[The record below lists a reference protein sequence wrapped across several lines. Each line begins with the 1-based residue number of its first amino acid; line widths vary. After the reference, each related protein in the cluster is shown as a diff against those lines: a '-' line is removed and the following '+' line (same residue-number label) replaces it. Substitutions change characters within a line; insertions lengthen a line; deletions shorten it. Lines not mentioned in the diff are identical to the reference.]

1 MNIKNTH
8 KSIIKEYNVSEDV
21 FIALLD
27 NNTASTETILKGI
40 DKRYIQFYFCTKGSL
55 TFNFNNGIHKINLI
69 EGRSFLFYYP
79 SLDLPLS
86 LNINADSK
94 VCIVV
99 LKIEKLYQL
108 FAEHSIQDNFISNIN
123 LNQFYQEKIYTPQIK
138 IALQQIEELNL
149 APQFER
155 LYLIGKMYELFT
167 LYFSSPTLEDTDQ
180 NPFITNEAQA
190 KKINEIKNMLLD
202 NLTNPPSIKDIC
214 EKYSISEYLLKDGFK
229 KLYNNTVYGFVLD
242 KKLEIAKARLEEGQ
256 LKVKD
261 IAFEIGY
268 ENPSHFISAF
278 KKKYGI
284 TPKQFTKTLI

>member
-21 FIALLD
+21 FIALLN
-27 NNTASTETILKGI
+27 NNTASTDTILKGI

-55 TFNFNNGIHKINLI
+55 TFNFNNGIYKINLV

-99 LKIEKLYQL
+99 LSIEKLYQL
-108 FAEHSIQDNFISNIN
+108 FAEHGIQDNFISNIN
-123 LNQFYQEKIYTPQIK
+123 LNQFYQEKIFTPQIHT
-138 IALQQIEELNL
+138 LLNQIETLNMP
-149 APQFER
+149 PQFER

-167 LYFSSPTLEDTDQ
+167 LYFSSPTLEETEQ
-180 NPFITNEAQA
+180 NPFISNEAQA
-190 KKINEIKNMLLD
+190 KKIKEIRNMLLE
-202 NLTNPPSIKDIC
+202 NLTNPPSIKEIC
-214 EKYSISEYLLKDGFK
+214 KNYSISEYLLKDGFK

-242 KKLEIAKARLEEGQ
+242 KKLEIAKARLEEGE

>member
-8 KSIIKEYNVSEDV
+8 KSIIKEYKVSEDV

-55 TFNFNNGIHKINLI
+55 TFNFNNGIHKINLVQ
-69 EGRSFLFYYP
+69 GRSFLFYYP

-94 VCIVV
+94 VSIVV
-99 LKIEKLYQL
+99 LSIEKLYQL
-108 FAEHSIQDNFISNIN
+108 FAEHGIQDNFISNIN
-123 LNQFYQEKIYTPQIK
+123 LNQFYQEKIFTPQIEL
-138 IALQQIEELNL
+138 ALSQIEELNL
-149 APQFER
+149 APEFER

-167 LYFSSPTLEDTDQ
+167 LYFSSATIEEMDQ
-180 NPFITNEAQA
+180 NPFISNENQA
-190 KKINEIKNMLLD
+190 KKIKDIRNMLLE
-202 NLTNPPSIKDIC
+202 NLISPPSIKQIC
-214 EKYSISEYLLKDGFK
+214 EDYSISEYLLKDGFK

-242 KKLEIAKARLEEGQ
+242 KKLEVGKAKLEEGKM
-256 LKVKD
+256 KVKD

-284 TPKQFTKTLI
+284 TPKQFTKNLM

>member
-8 KSIIKEYNVSEDV
+8 KSIIKEYKVSEDV

-55 TFNFNNGIHKINLI
+55 TFNFNNGIYKINLV

-86 LNINADSK
+86 LNINAESK
-94 VCIVV
+94 ACIVV
-99 LKIEKLYQL
+99 LSIEKLYQM
-108 FAEHSIQDNFISNIN
+108 FSEYSIQDNFISNIN
-123 LNQFYQEKIYTPQIK
+123 LKQFYQEKIFTPQIK
-138 IALQQIEELNL
+138 LVLTQIEELNL
-149 APQFER
+149 GPQFEK

-167 LYFSSPTLEDTDQ
+167 LYFSSPTIEETDQ
-180 NPFITNEAQA
+180 NPFISNENQA
-190 KKINEIKNMLLD
+190 KKIKQIRNMLLD
-202 NLTNPPSIKDIC
+202 NLTKPPSIKEITTQ
-214 EKYSISEYLLKDGFK
+214 YSISEYLLKDGFK

-242 KKLEIAKARLEEGQ
+242 KKLEIGKARLEEGT

-261 IAFEIGY
+261 IAYELGY
-268 ENPSHFISAF
+268 ENPSHFITAF

-284 TPKQFTKTLI
+284 TPKQFTKTLE

>member
-55 TFNFNNGIHKINLI
+55 TFNFNNGIYKINLN

-86 LNINADSK
+86 LNINAESK

-108 FAEHSIQDNFISNIN
+108 FAEHGIQDNFISNIN
-123 LNQFYQEKIYTPQIK
+123 LNQFYQEKVITAQIQ
-138 IALQQIEELNL
+138 LLVDQIEKLNM
-149 APQFER
+149 PKEFER

-167 LYFSSPTLEDTDQ
+167 LYFSSPTLEDTNQ
-180 NPFITNEAQA
+180 NPFISNDIQA
-190 KKINEIKNMLLD
+190 KKIVEIRNYLID
-202 NLTNPPSIKDIC
+202 HLTNPPSIKTIC
-214 EKYSISEYLLKDGFK
+214 EKFSISEYLLKDGFK
-229 KLYNNTVYGFVLD
+229 KLYNNTVYGFILD
-242 KKLEIAKARLEEGQ
+242 KKMEFAKAKLEEGS

-261 IAFEIGY
+261 IAFDIGY
-268 ENPSHFISAF
+268 ENPSHFIAAF

-284 TPKQFTKTLI
+284 TPKQFTKTLN

>member
-8 KSIIKEYNVSEDV
+8 KSIIKEYKVSEDV

-55 TFNFNNGIHKINLI
+55 TFNFNNGIYKINLV

-79 SLDLPLS
+79 SLDLPLN

-108 FAEHSIQDNFISNIN
+108 FAEHGIQDNFISNIN
-123 LNQFYQEKIYTPQIK
+123 LNQFYQEKIFTAPIQL
-138 IALQQIEELNL
+138 ALSQIEEMKM
-149 APQFER
+149 APEFER

-167 LYFSSPTLEDTDQ
+167 LYFSSPTIEETDQ
-180 NPFITNEAQA
+180 NPFISNDIQA
-190 KKINEIKNMLLD
+190 KKIKEIRNMLLE
-202 NLTNPPSIKDIC
+202 NLIHPPTLKEIS

-242 KKLEIAKARLEEGQ
+242 KKLEIAKARLEEGEM
-256 LKVKD
+256 KVKE

-284 TPKQFTKTLI
+284 TPKQFTKTLM

>member
-8 KSIIKEYNVSEDV
+8 KSIIKEYKVSEDV

-55 TFNFNNGIHKINLI
+55 TFNFNSGIHKINLVQ
-69 EGRSFLFYYP
+69 GRSFLFYYP

-99 LKIEKLYQL
+99 LSIEKLYQL
-108 FAEHSIQDNFISNIN
+108 FAEHGIQDNFISNIN
-123 LNQFYQEKIYTPQIK
+123 LNQFYQEKIFTS
-138 IALQQIEELNL
+138 QIELALSQIEDLNM
-149 APQFER
+149 APEFER

-167 LYFSSPTLEDTDQ
+167 LYFSSATIEEMDQ
-180 NPFITNEAQA
+180 NPFISNENQA
-190 KKINEIKNMLLD
+190 KKIKDIRNMLLD
-202 NLTNPPSIKDIC
+202 NLIDPPSIKQIC
-214 EKYSISEYLLKDGFK
+214 EDYSISEYLLKDGFK

-242 KKLEIAKARLEEGQ
+242 KKLEVGKAKLEEGK

-284 TPKQFTKTLI
+284 TPKQFTKNLM

>member
-8 KSIIKEYNVSEDV
+8 KSIIKEYKVSEDV

-55 TFNFNNGIHKINLI
+55 TFNFNNGIYKINLV

-79 SLDLPLS
+79 SLDLPLN
-86 LNINADSK
+86 LNINAESK

-108 FAEHSIQDNFISNIN
+108 FAEHGIQDNFISNIN
-123 LNQFYQEKIYTPQIK
+123 LNQFYQEKIFTPQIQ
-138 IALQQIEELNL
+138 AVLQQIETLNMP
-149 APQFER
+149 PQFER

-167 LYFSSPTLEDTDQ
+167 LYFSSPTMEETGQ
-180 NPFITNEAQA
+180 NPFISNESQA
-190 KKINEIKNMLLD
+190 KKIKEIRNMLLEH
-202 NLTNPPSIKDIC
+202 LTNPPTIKEIS

-242 KKLEIAKARLEEGQ
+242 KKLEIAKARLEEGEM
-256 LKVKD
+256 KVKE

-284 TPKQFTKTLI
+284 TPKQFTKTLM